1 MLWTKLNK
9 ENKTPSCSTELCKTV
24 VSWLLQNIQIR
35 EKICFLSETSFL
47 DLLLSKLIQSIF
59 VISDDGEH
67 VRIKL
72 QNIRII
78 KMK

>member
-1 MLWTKLNK
+1 M
-9 ENKTPSCSTELCKTV
+9 
-24 VSWLLQNIQIR
+24 SWLFQNIQIR
-35 EKICFLSETSFL
+35 EKIEYFLSQTSFF

-67 VRIKL
+67 VGIKL

-78 KMK
+78 KSEID